1 MEVFIMISTN
11 DFRTGL
17 TIELDGQVYMVLE
30 FMHVKP
36 GKGSAFVRSKL
47 KNIETGATIEKT
59 FRAGEKVPRAHL
71 DKRKMQY
78 LYTDGEAF
86 YFMDEETFDQMAL
99 NTEQLGDAV
108 NYLKENMVIDVLMYK
123 GRTIGVELPNF
134 VELKVVET
142 EPGVKGD
149 TATGATKGA
158 TLETGAKVQV
168 PLFIEA
174 GDIIRVDTRT
184 GEYMERV
191 SS

>member
-1 MEVFIMISTN
+1 MISTN

>member
-1 MEVFIMISTN
+1 MISTN

-17 TIELDGQVYMVLE
+17 TIELDGQVYMVVE

-36 GKGSAFVRSKL
+36 GKGAAFVRSKL
-47 KNIETGATIEKT
+47 KNLETGATIERT

-78 LYTDGEAF
+78 LYTDGDSY
-86 YFMDEETFDQMAL
+86 YFMDEETFEQMAL
-99 NTEQLGDAV
+99 STEQLGDAIK
-108 NYLKENMVIDVLMYK
+108 YLKENMVIDVLLHK
-123 GRTIGVELPNF
+123 NRTIGVDLPNF

-149 TATGATKGA
+149 TATGGTKGA

-191 SS
+191 S